1 MTEAVI
7 RNSPL
12 FSGLSEDALI
22 QALDFFSAERK
33 SYQKGEALH
42 RMQERLP
49 RFGLVLSGCV
59 QVGTVDLDGRP
70 LIFAHV
76 EAGGLFGESLCFL
89 QREAPVE
96 IRALT
101 RCEILWLSA
110 DQIREKNQKNDLEKE
125 MTNRFI
131 ALLARR
137 TLSMNDRVQVLSRS
151 PLRER
156 ILVFLSQ
163 YARQNGPEFIIPYS
177 REDLAVYLGVNRSAL
192 SRALSALQK
201 EGVLSFE
208 RNRFILHTEKD
219 FL

>member
-1 MTEAVI
+1 MAENIIAH
-7 RNSPL
+7 SFL
-12 FSGLSEDALI
+12 FSGLEGETLRAAL
-22 QALDFFSAERK
+22 AFFSAARK
-33 SYQKGEALH
+33 THPKGDLIHRLH
-42 RMQERLP
+42 QPLP

-59 QVGTVDLDGRP
+59 QVGTADLDGNP

-76 EAGGLFGESLCFL
+76 EAGGVFGESLCFL
-89 QREAPVE
+89 QKESPVE

-110 DQIREKNQKNDLEKE
+110 DQIRGKNQKTDLERE
-125 MTNRFI
+125 LTNRFI

-137 TLSMNDRVQVLSRS
+137 ALSMNDRVQVLSRS
-151 PLRER
+151 PLRDR

-163 YARQNGPEFIIPYS
+163 YARQYGPEFAIPYS

-201 EGVLSFE
+201 EGLITY
-208 RNRFILHTEKD
+208 RKNRFALHSKMD
-219 FL
+219 F